1 MCERLFLTILGAK
14 MQTYSLSRAVP
25 VVLATVVTGN
35 ILKGT
40 MSPLEELFKRKNVGC
55 LRAKKKKKC
64 LYISVPL

>member
-1 MCERLFLTILGAK
+1 

-35 ILKGT
+35 ILKWT
-40 MSPLEELFKRKNVGC
+40 MSPLEELFKRKNVGG
-55 LRAKKKKKC
+55 LRAKKKKKS